1 MKILLV
7 LPSARTD
14 EGTLSDFTYMLE
26 LLTPDTPR
34 GGKNIMAFMPLA
46 LPTLAAMV
54 PADMEVRIVD
64 ENIEP
69 IPFDEKVD
77 LVGISFVSFMAPRA
91 YQIADEFRARG
102 VHVVLGGGHVTLLYQ
117 EALAHAD
124 TVVLGEA
131 EEIWPQFL
139 EDFRHKK
146 ALGLYRA
153 ERKPDLNRLLIPR
166 WDLVQNRHYLNQ
178 LIQTTRGCNHDCDFC
193 TIRTLFGPP
202 RVKPVENVIREI
214 EAAKK
219 LQRFPGKYKLMF
231 ADDNIIGNPG
241 YAKNLFKAMVPLEIR
256 WSSQLSIHLA
266 RDDELLE
273 LAKQSGCDTVLIGF
287 ESISQKNLNAINKG
301 RLNRTDSFRRA
312 IEKIQS
318 RGINIYGYFIFGLD
332 DDDPSVFEATV
343 RFVQKAGIEYPLF
356 NILSPFPGTR
366 LYDRM
371 MEENRLTDFDFAKLN
386 GYSVCFKPLN
396 MTPQELEQGFRW
408 AIAETY
414 SHENILGRI
423 GVSYHRGASRSESP
437 EYLSRLVLSGL
448 MLKEMARGDSAMR
461 LFLADMVKTLWT
473 RRDLKLSTLLMF
485 LDRFEF
491 GQRLRK
497 QPGFDAAFGIRA
509 READTGSEE

>member
-1 MKILLV
+1 MKILLI

-14 EGTLSDFTYMLE
+14 EGTLSDFTYMLK
-26 LLTPDTPR
+26 LLTPDTKA

-54 PADMEVRIVD
+54 PPDADVRIVD
-64 ENIEP
+64 ENVEP

-91 YQIADEFRARG
+91 YQIADAFRARG

-117 EALAHAD
+117 EAMAHAD

-131 EEIWPQFL
+131 EEVWPQFL
-139 EDFRHKK
+139 EDFANKK
-146 ALGLYRA
+146 PKGLYRA
-153 ERKPDLNRLLIPR
+153 ERKPDLQRLVIPR
-166 WDLVQNRHYLNQ
+166 WDLVHNRHYLTQ
-178 LIQTTRGCNHDCDFC
+178 LVQTTRGCNQDCDFC
-193 TIRTLFGPP
+193 TIRAIFGPP
-202 RVKPVENVIREI
+202 RVKPVENVLAEI
-214 EAAKK
+214 EATKRLK
-219 LQRFPGKYKLMF
+219 RFPGKYKIMF
-231 ADDNIIGNPG
+231 ADDNIIGNAG
-241 YAKNLFKAMVPLEIR
+241 YAKNLFKAMIPLDIR

-266 RDDELLE
+266 QDDELLE

-287 ESISQKNLNAINKG
+287 ESISQKNLDSVNKG
-301 RLNRTDSFRRA
+301 RINRTDSFRKA

-343 RFVQKAGIEYPLF
+343 RFVQHAGIEYPLF

-371 MEENRLTDFDFAKLN
+371 MEEGRLGDYDFAKLN
-386 GYSVCFKPLN
+386 GYSVCFKPKN
-396 MTPQELEQGFRW
+396 MTPEELEQGFRW

-423 GVSYHRGASRSESP
+423 HTGYGRGSLRGESP
-437 EYLSRLVLSGL
+437 DTLARVAVTGL
-448 MLKEMARGDSAMR
+448 LLRELPRCDAAQR
-461 LFLADMVKTLWT
+461 LFLGEMIKTLWT
-473 RRDLKLSTLLMF
+473 LRDIKINALLMF

-491 GQRLRK
+491 GQRLRRGMG
-497 QPGFDAAFGIRA
+497 PCDAPSSSPSS
-509 READTGSEE
+509 T